1 MEKKQ
6 LVGLAKDVGV
16 MATGFGVASII
27 LDAVKFVSPGKVG
40 ILSKGCK
47 LLGAAA
53 LSSLVSDKCTDYVEA
68 QIDKFEASLEVE
80 PEEEPSEESENEE

>member
-6 LVGLAKDVGV
+6 LVGLVKDVGV

-40 ILSKGCK
+40 ILSRGCK

-53 LSSLVSDKCTDYVEA
+53 LSGLVSDKCTEYVEG
-68 QIDKFEASLEVE
+68 QIDKFEESIEVK
-80 PEEEPSEESENEE
+80 PNEEPSEEYENEE